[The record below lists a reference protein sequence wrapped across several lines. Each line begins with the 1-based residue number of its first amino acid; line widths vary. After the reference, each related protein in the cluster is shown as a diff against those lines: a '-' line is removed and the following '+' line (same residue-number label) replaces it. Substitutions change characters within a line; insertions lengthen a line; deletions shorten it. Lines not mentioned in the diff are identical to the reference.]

1 MLSCNADLAFSE
13 DAEQVLAYKELK
25 AKTRLYTRQPL
36 LRAGAVMS
44 WAKKQKNKEGQL
56 NRPTDLPTQ

>member
-1 MLSCNADLAFSE
+1 MLSCNADLAFPE

-36 LRAGAVMS
+36 QEATA
-44 WAKKQKNKEGQL
+44 
-56 NRPTDLPTQ
+56 TQQAQ

>member
-13 DAEQVLAYKELK
+13 DAEQVMAYKELK

-44 WAKKQKNKEGQL
+44 WAGALMTK
-56 NRPTDLPTQ
+56 TVV